1 MLVRYKVKPG
11 RAAENRSYIEKVF
24 QELKANGPDGIRYA
38 SFILDD
44 GVSFVHIASIER
56 SDGRNPL
63 SERLSRRSRLSD
75 GLNGKHEAVTS
86 RQSKRLL
93 TLIRRGQPS
102 GIPYRVSR
110 I

>member
-1 MLVRYKVKPG
+1 MKRVLVRYKVKPG
-11 RAAENRSYIEKVF
+11 MAAENRSYIEKVF

-63 SERLSRRSRLSD
+63 SETAAFKAFQAGIRDRCEE
-75 GLNGKHEAVTS
+75 GPVAVTLEEIGS
-86 RQSKRLL
+86 
-93 TLIRRGQPS
+93 
-102 GIPYRVSR
+102 YRMFGA
-110 I
+110 